1 MSAPAAA
8 DVPVRVNGDARN
20 VPAGTTITALVRL
33 LGAPP
38 EGVAVALNGE
48 VIPRAEHGTRVI
60 VEGDRIEVIRA
71 VGGG

>member
-1 MSAPAAA
+1 MTGAGSVGVHVNGEPR
-8 DVPVRVNGDARN
+8 DVPV
-20 VPAGTTITALVRL
+20 GTTITGLVRL

-48 VIPRAEHGTRVI
+48 VVPRAEHPARALAP
-60 VEGDRIEVIRA
+60 GDRVEVIRA

>member
-1 MSAPAAA
+1 MSASGQGN
-8 DVPVRVNGDARN
+8 VLVRVNGDARD
-20 VPAGTTITALVRL
+20 VPVGTTITALVRL

-48 VIPRAEHGTRVI
+48 VIPRAEHGARVI

>member
-1 MSAPAAA
+1 MT
-8 DVPVRVNGDARN
+8 VRIQLNGEPRE
-20 VPAGTTITALVRL
+20 VPAGTTIVALVRL

-48 VIPRAEHGTRVI
+48 VIPRAHHATRTLLA
-60 VEGDRIEVIRA
+60 GDEVEVIRA